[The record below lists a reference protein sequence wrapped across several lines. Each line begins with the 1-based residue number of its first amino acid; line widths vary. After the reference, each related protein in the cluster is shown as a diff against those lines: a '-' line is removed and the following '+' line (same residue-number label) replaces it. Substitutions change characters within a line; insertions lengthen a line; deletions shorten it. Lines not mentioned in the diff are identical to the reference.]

1 MADRTTLGPDGMGQY
16 AASLGSPSRSRRSP
30 VTDQTA
36 PHEITGSPAT
46 GAADVQPAVANLETI
61 VSLSKRRGFV
71 YPSSEIYGGINAVW
85 DYGPLGVELKNN
97 VKRAW
102 WRAMV
107 QERTDIV
114 GLDAGILMHPQVWV
128 TSGHV
133 GSFSDPLVECGTCHR
148 RYRLD
153 ELPGAEGLTATDL
166 IDPTVIE
173 RFKLSCPNDGGPL
186 SPPRRFNL
194 MFQTYMGPVQ
204 DEASIVY
211 FRPETAQGSYVNFK
225 NVQQSARKKLPF
237 GIAQIG
243 KSFRNEISP
252 GNFVFRM
259 REFEQMEM
267 QYFVRPDE
275 AAAIFESWLRRRFDW
290 YVRYG
295 VTPERLRYR
304 EHAPDELAHYA
315 KKAVDVEYRFPFGW
329 KELEGIHNRG
339 DFDLSRHAQASGEN
353 LEYFDPATE
362 EHFIPYI
369 VETAGGPD
377 RSAFT
382 FLIDAYREEEVRG
395 EKRVVLGLHPELA
408 PYKVA
413 VLPLLKKRPE
423 IVELCQRIRSDL
435 ATDLMAVYDDTAAIG
450 KLYRRQDEIGTPWCV
465 TVDVD
470 SLEDGQVTIRD
481 RDAMT
486 QERVPV
492 EGVKRLIL
500 DRLAAARAG

>member
-1 MADRTTLGPDGMGQY
+1 MPPD
-16 AASLGSPSRSRRSP
+16 P
-30 VTDQTA
+30 
-36 PHEITGSPAT
+36 I
-46 GAADVQPAVANLETI
+46 AADDVAPAIANLDTI
-61 VSLSKRRGFV
+61 VSLSKRRGFIF
-71 YPSSEIYGGINAVW
+71 PSSEIYGGINAVW

-107 QERTDIV
+107 QDRDDIV

-153 ELPGAEGLTATDL
+153 ELPGAEDLSATDL
-166 IDPTVIE
+166 RDETIVE
-173 RFKLSCPNDGGPL
+173 RLGLVCPNDGGPL

-194 MFQTYMGPVQ
+194 MFTSHMGPVE
-204 DEASIVY
+204 DEASVVY

-225 NVQQSARKKLPF
+225 NVLQSSRKKIPF

-267 QYFVRPDE
+267 QYFVRPEQGAAE
-275 AAAIFESWLRRRFDW
+275 AFEDWLPRRRAW
-290 YVRYG
+290 YEAYG
-295 VTPERLRYR
+295 VTPERLRFR

-315 KKAVDVEYRFPFGW
+315 KQAIDVEYRFPFGW

-339 DFDLSRHAQASGEN
+339 DFDLGNHARASGEN
-353 LEYFDPATE
+353 LEYFDQASG
-362 EHFIPYI
+362 EHFIPWI
-369 VETAGGPD
+369 VETAAGAD
-377 RSAFT
+377 RAAFT

-395 EKRVVLGLHPELA
+395 ERRVVLGLHPELA

-423 IVELCQRIRSDL
+423 IVDLCHRLL
-435 ATDLMAVYDDTAAIG
+435 AGLKRDLMAVYDDTAAIG

-470 SLEDGQVTIRD
+470 SLDDGAVTIRD
-481 RDAMT
+481 RDSMT
-486 QERVPV
+486 QERVPL
-492 EGVKRLIL
+492 ENVKRLIL
-500 DRLAAARAG
+500 DRMEAARP

>member
-1 MADRTTLGPDGMGQY
+1 
-16 AASLGSPSRSRRSP
+16 
-30 VTDQTA
+30 VTDIPSNDNDA
-36 PHEITGSPAT
+36 VA
-46 GAADVQPAVANLETI
+46 PAVAELDTI
-61 VSLSKRRGFV
+61 VSLAKRRGFV

-107 QERTDIV
+107 QERNDIV

-133 GSFSDPLVECGTCHR
+133 GSFSDPLVECQTDHR
-148 RYRLD
+148 RFRLD
-153 ELPGAEGLTATDL
+153 ELPGGEKLSATDL
-166 IDPTVIE
+166 RDPGIVE
-173 RFKLSCPNDGGPL
+173 RLGLRCPVDGGPL
-186 SPPRRFNL
+186 SAPRQFNL
-194 MFQTYMGPVQ
+194 MFKTHMGPI
-204 DEASIVY
+204 EEGSNAVY
-211 FRPETAQGSYVNFK
+211 LRPETAQGSYVNFK
-225 NVQQSARKKLPF
+225 NVQQSSRKKIPF

-267 QYFVRPDE
+267 QYFVKPDE
-275 AAAIFESWLRRRFDW
+275 AARIFEEWLPRRWDW

-295 VTPERLRYR
+295 VNPSRLRFR

-315 KKAVDVEYRFPFGW
+315 KKAIDVEYRFPFGW

-339 DFDLSRHAQASGEN
+339 DFDLSRHQAESGEN

-362 EHFIPYI
+362 EHFVPFI

-382 FLIDAYREEEVRG
+382 FLIDSYREEEVRG
-395 EKRVVLGLHPELA
+395 EKRVVLGLNPDLA

-423 IVELCQRIRSDL
+423 IVEIAHRLRDDIARD
-435 ATDLMAVYDDTAAIG
+435 TMAVYDDTAAIG

-465 TVDVD
+465 CIDVE
-470 SLEDGQVTIRD
+470 SLEDGAATIRD
-481 RDAMT
+481 RDSMT
-486 QERVPV
+486 QERIPI
-492 EGVKRLIL
+492 EGIKRAIL
-500 DRLAAARAG
+500 DKLSAARG

>member
-1 MADRTTLGPDGMGQY
+1 MVTRTPETTPPAAHDGD
-16 AASLGSPSRSRRSP
+16 AER
-30 VTDQTA
+30 D
-36 PHEITGSPAT
+36 PA
-46 GAADVQPAVANLETI
+46 PAVASLDVI
-61 VSLSKRRGFV
+61 VSLAKRRGFV
-71 YPSSEIYGGINAVW
+71 FPSSEIYGGINAVW

-107 QERTDIV
+107 QERDDIV
-114 GLDAGILMHPQVWV
+114 GLDAGILMAPQVWV

-133 GSFSDPLVECGTCHR
+133 ESFTDPLVECATDKR
-148 RYRLD
+148 RFRLD
-153 ELPGAEGLTATDL
+153 ELPGTEGLSETDKR
-166 IDPTVIE
+166 DPGVVE
-173 RFKLSCPNDGGPL
+173 RLGLRCPVDGGPL

-204 DEASIVY
+204 DDASIVY
-211 FRPETAQGSYVNFK
+211 LRPETAQGSYVNFR
-225 NVQQSARKKLPF
+225 NVQQTTRKKLPF

-267 QYFVRPDE
+267 QYFVRPED
-275 AAAIFESWLRRRFDW
+275 AARIFEEWLPRRWEW
-290 YVRYG
+290 YTSYG
-295 VTPERLRYR
+295 VTPERMRSR

-315 KKAVDVEYRFPFGW
+315 KKAVDIEYRFPFGW

-339 DFDLSRHAQASGEN
+339 DWDLGRHQAASGEN
-353 LEYFDPATE
+353 LEYFDAATNE
-362 EHFIPYI
+362 SFIPWI

-395 EKRVVLGLHPELA
+395 ETRVSLALHPELA

-423 IVELCQRIRSDL
+423 IVELCQRLVSDL
-435 ATDLMAVYDDTAAIG
+435 RRDVMAVYDDTASIG

-470 SLEDGQVTIRD
+470 SLTDGAVTVRD
-481 RDAMT
+481 RDSMG

-500 DRLAAARAG
+500 DRLAAARPG